1 MSLFLEPV
9 TARACPSARLPR
21 CYRKN
26 RFSENLSE
34 NEVSHRTTKRW
45 DGECCPIRKIP
56 RSECPRVSQWAVH
69 WVHVCANTHTK
80 TCMHMFF
87 RCIELSVCFHM
98 VFIDPPPSPRHT
110 HTHSAPFPSVSD
122 GEGMM
127 ECRRVNLWFPGS
139 WSGFIRSGCD
149 NTPADGLTERL
160 SYKDRSANK
169 KAFLEETISRAE
181 QRPFLE
187 DHCGSPLAGAYS

>member
-1 MSLFLEPV
+1 MSSCVTMSCSLSACLCKHPHKDMHARVFLDV
-9 TARACPSARLPR
+9 
-21 CYRKN
+21 
-26 RFSENLSE
+26 LSYLYA
-34 NEVSHRTTKRW
+34 S
-45 DGECCPIRKIP
+45 
-56 RSECPRVSQWAVH
+56 
-69 WVHVCANTHTK
+69 
-80 TCMHMFF
+80 
-87 RCIELSVCFHM
+87 HM
-98 VFIDPPPSPRHT
+98 VFIDPCPSYTPPTYT
-110 HTHSAPFPSVSD
+110 HTPHSAPFPSVSD

-149 NTPADGLTERL
+149 NTPADGPTERL
-160 SYKDRSANK
+160 SYKHRSANK